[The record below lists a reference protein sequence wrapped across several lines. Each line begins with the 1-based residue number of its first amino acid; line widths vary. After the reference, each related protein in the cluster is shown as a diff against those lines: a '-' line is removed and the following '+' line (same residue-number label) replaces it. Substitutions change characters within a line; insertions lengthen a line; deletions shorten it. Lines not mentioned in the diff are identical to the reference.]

1 MDLEGVVCIGVVI
14 EGVVRLDEDIGV
26 EAVDEGMVTDVD
38 GRGLVIA
45 VTGLPEDVVDA
56 GTTVTIIEVESVSV
70 VLKPSVS
77 IVIVVTIGT
86 VDNEIID
93 DGGFDGIGVMVI
105 SDVPETVME
114 VGTDIVGFV
123 GEAAGVDV
131 KLTVFDCV
139 TVIPVIGAV
148 VTDNAGDEGFWRMS
162 FSKYN
167 IAIPMTAS
175 NPPLPPIIGSCWVR
189 L

>member
-1 MDLEGVVCIGVVI
+1 
-14 EGVVRLDEDIGV
+14 
-26 EAVDEGMVTDVD
+26 MVTDVD

-70 VLKPSVS
+70 VLKPSVA

-123 GEAAGVDV
+123 GEAAGVYV
-131 KLTVFDCV
+131 KLTVFD
-139 TVIPVIGAV
+139 I
-148 VTDNAGDEGFWRMS
+148 TDR
-162 FSKYN
+162 K
-167 IAIPMTAS
+167 
-175 NPPLPPIIGSCWVR
+175 
-189 L
+189 